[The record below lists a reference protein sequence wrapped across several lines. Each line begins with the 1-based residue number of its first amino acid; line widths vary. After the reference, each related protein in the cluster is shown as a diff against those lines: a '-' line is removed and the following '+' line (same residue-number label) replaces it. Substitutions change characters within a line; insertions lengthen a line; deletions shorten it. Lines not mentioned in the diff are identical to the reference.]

1 MMEVKRMNNQTTNQS
16 NSGQGNTTPQNA
28 RRKYIVLDIVF
39 YGSSLNYDQ
48 GTGNYQEL
56 KKITKWDGKQYVLVS
71 RYALRYS
78 ILHWANKIFPDWKLA
93 GNDVLIAESQGVA
106 RLRKPE
112 ELNGQSFKSV
122 FETYPEFDLFGFM
135 TAPKGRKEAALTRVS
150 PVKISHA
157 ISMTPYSYDS
167 HFTANLDVMKRAAG
181 SGSNPVTIEEKKD
194 FYVYNIVIDVDRI
207 GKYTKDE
214 HGNDAIG
221 DINVSDKCEVR
232 IKQLVETLFSLKREI
247 KGRMEDLSPWLVIC
261 GLYTD
266 GKYETYLDKIELAKS
281 HVYKIITKEKTT
293 QDSEGK
299 TVKEVEHET
308 VERSAPKFVIDI
320 DQDVP
325 KLLKTKED
333 IVKKIENFLDNKE
346 VTGVIVYKRNF
357 VEIEPQLKFI
367 EDKNAKKDGTLQQTE
382 TK

>member
-1 MMEVKRMNNQTTNQS
+1 MEVKKMNNQTTNQS
-16 NSGQGNTTPQNA
+16 RSEQGNTTSQNA
-28 RRKYIVLDIVF
+28 RRRYIVLDIVF

-78 ILHWANKIFPDWKLA
+78 ILHWANKIFPDEWKLA

-106 RLRKPE
+106 RLRTPE
-112 ELNGQSFKSV
+112 ELNDQSFKSV

-135 TAPKGRKEAALTRVS
+135 TAPKGREKAALTRVS

-207 GKYTKDE
+207 GKYTIDE
-214 HGNDAIG
+214 HGDKAIG
-221 DINVSDKCEVR
+221 DINVSDKREVR

-325 KLLKTKED
+325 KLVNNKDD

-346 VTGVIVYKRNF
+346 GNEIIVYKRNF